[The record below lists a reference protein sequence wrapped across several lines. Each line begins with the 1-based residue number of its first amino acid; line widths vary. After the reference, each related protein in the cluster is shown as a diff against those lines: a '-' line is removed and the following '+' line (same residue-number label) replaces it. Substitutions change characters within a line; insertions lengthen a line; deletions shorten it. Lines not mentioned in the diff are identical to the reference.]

1 MEENDLKAGKN
12 PVPERIRLFPGTAP
26 GSEGVELEMKEEF
39 EKQADGTWKHI
50 VRDVLEPEMT
60 AFIPSD
66 RKDPCPAVVI
76 IPGGAF
82 RRLVYNREGEDIARW
97 LNSLGIVAFVLKLRL
112 PVNDH
117 RRPEDVS
124 LIDVQ
129 RAVRLLRHYGKQWG
143 ILPDQIGVM
152 GFSAGGFMA
161 ALLAA
166 AFDRQVYPSQDEA
179 DGESA
184 RPDFCVCGYPAISIA
199 AQLEA
204 EKRKSR
210 DTRLSE
216 KQIRLM
222 AKYNIEEMV
231 NPQTPP
237 LFIME
242 TDDDRTTLAE
252 NSISLYMAARKAGVP
267 AELHIFRTGGH
278 GYGLGNDKGQTG
290 QWRSLFAEWMRS
302 LGILK

>member
-1 MEENDLKAGKN
+1 M
-12 PVPERIRLFPGTAP
+12 
-26 GSEGVELEMKEEF
+26 
-39 EKQADGTWKHI
+39 
-50 VRDVLEPEMT
+50 
-60 AFIPSD
+60 
-66 RKDPCPAVVI
+66 
-76 IPGGAF
+76 
-82 RRLVYNREGEDIARW
+82 
-97 LNSLGIVAFVLKLRL
+97 
-112 PVNDH
+112 
-117 RRPEDVS
+117 
-124 LIDVQ
+124 
-129 RAVRLLRHYGKQWG
+129 
-143 ILPDQIGVM
+143 
-152 GFSAGGFMA
+152 
-161 ALLAA
+161 
-166 AFDRQVYPSQDEA
+166 
-179 DGESA
+179 
-184 RPDFCVCGYPAISIA
+184 CGYPAVSIA

-204 EKRKSR
+204 EKRKSG